1 MKTIMNERRTEVNKD
16 GRKEGWKERR
26 IEKGERK
33 MIMRTD
39 IMKACGLAASKKK
52 VSIFTLQYDD

>member
-1 MKTIMNERRTEVNKD
+1 MEGKKD
-16 GRKEGWKERR
+16 RKKER
-26 IEKGERK
+26 GERK